1 MIDPRLTNCNQCT
14 TIASLLAKIDCKI
27 TEVAKMLYNNITL
40 MLGYTIKQDMMVD
53 LLNYKRILTYKS
65 YNLDYA
71 SDYTIEMIASKV
83 IILTGNCKSNCQQ
96 SIYVPPT
103 TTTTTTTTV

>member
-14 TIASLLAKIDCKI
+14 TIANLLAKIDCKI
-27 TEVAKMLYNNITL
+27 AEVAKMLYNNVTL
-40 MLGYTIKQDMMVD
+40 MLGYTINETVMID

-65 YNLDYA
+65 YNWDYA
-71 SDYTIEMIASKV
+71 PDYTVETIASKV
-83 IILTGNCKSNCQQ
+83 ILLTGNCKSNCQQ

-103 TTTTTTTTV
+103 TTTTTTITT